1 MDASQIVLVNWPDFI
16 SLAVRFTL
24 NLIPAILIVRYI
36 YFSRYHRTEY
46 MFTYL
51 LFNILIFFIC
61 SFLQNAKLSI
71 GFGFGLFAV
80 FGIIR
85 YRTMTVS
92 IREMTYL
99 FIVIAL
105 ALLNALADIHI
116 GLLTILLTNII
127 IVAATYILERQ
138 FLLETSVM
146 KVLAYER
153 LDLLTQANYP
163 ALLKDL
169 RQKTGLDVRKV
180 TLQEVDALQK
190 TATLKVVYK
199 DPEYDDY

>member
-1 MDASQIVLVNWPDFI
+1 MEIAQIVLVNWSDFLSMMI
-16 SLAVRFTL
+16 RFL
-24 NLIPAILIVRYI
+24 INLIPAIWIVRYI
-36 YFSRYHRTEY
+36 YFARYHRTEY

-105 ALLNALADIHI
+105 ALLNALADVQI
-116 GLLTILLTNII
+116 GLLTILVTNII
-127 IVAATYILERQ
+127 IVAVTYILEHQ

-146 KVLAYER
+146 KMFAYQR
-153 LDLLTQANYP
+153 LDLLHQDKYP
-163 ALLKDL
+163 ELLQDL
-169 RQKTGLDVRKV
+169 RDKTGLDVRKV
-180 TLQEVDALQK
+180 SLQEVDVMQE

-199 DPEYDDY
+199 DPEYND

>member
-1 MDASQIVLVNWPDFI
+1 
-16 SLAVRFTL
+16 
-24 NLIPAILIVRYI
+24 
-36 YFSRYHRTEY
+36 
-46 MFTYL
+46 
-51 LFNILIFFIC
+51 
-61 SFLQNAKLSI
+61 
-71 GFGFGLFAV
+71 
-80 FGIIR
+80 
-85 YRTMTVS
+85 MTVS

-105 ALLNALADIHI
+105 ALLNALADIQI

-180 TLQEVDALQK
+180 TLQEVNALQK
-190 TATLKVVYK
+190 TATLKVIYK

>member
-1 MDASQIVLVNWPDFI
+1 
-16 SLAVRFTL
+16 
-24 NLIPAILIVRYI
+24 
-36 YFSRYHRTEY
+36 

-105 ALLNALADIHI
+105 ALLNALADVQI
-116 GLLTILLTNII
+116 GLLTILVTNII
-127 IVAATYILERQ
+127 IVAVTYILEHQ

-146 KVLAYER
+146 KMFAYQR
-153 LDLLTQANYP
+153 LDLLHQDKYP
-163 ALLKDL
+163 ELLQDL
-169 RQKTGLDVRKV
+169 RDKTGLDVRKV
-180 TLQEVDALQK
+180 SLQEVDVMQE

-199 DPEYDDY
+199 DPEYND